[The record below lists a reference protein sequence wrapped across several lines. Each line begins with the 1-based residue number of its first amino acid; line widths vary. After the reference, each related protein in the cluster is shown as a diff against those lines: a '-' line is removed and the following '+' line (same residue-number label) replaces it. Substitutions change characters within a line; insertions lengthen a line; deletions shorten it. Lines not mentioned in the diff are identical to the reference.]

1 MFWIWVFIFGVC
13 IVGAIL
19 GGFLSFFGAL
29 FSGTKKQQKEAEP
42 KEISSSDVVQTY
54 DYHPEGRYHQAPDR
68 EVRELMKNHDLDQ
81 EDAEK
86 VKDIM
91 DSEGL
96 DEDEA
101 IELKDEF

>member
-1 MFWIWVFIFGVC
+1 
-13 IVGAIL
+13 
-19 GGFLSFFGAL
+19 
-29 FSGTKKQQKEAEP
+29 
-42 KEISSSDVVQTY
+42 
-54 DYHPEGRYHQAPDR
+54 
-68 EVRELMKNHDLDQ
+68 MKNHDLDQ